1 MSVFDVPELSSSTIV
16 NDAGFVE
23 LPVVGAVQ
31 VIGKTLSEAR
41 EAIRKA
47 LSGPVKRPDINLVI
61 SEFGSQRVAV
71 LGAVSKPGAYPLRR
85 HVSSFSELLGEAGG
99 LSERAGNFVQLL
111 PSEMTG
117 VSSRNDPT
125 DRTLA
130 ALKAIK
136 AGTSSKGIEVP
147 IALLLGSHGNMP
159 LDVPLRGG
167 DVVIVPEAGRVTV
180 DGEVVS
186 RGAVQIQPGM
196 TMMGAVGAAG
206 GVTYSADLEQFEL
219 IRADAAGGPKHL
231 VVNAEKVMAGEEK
244 DVLVRSGDIIRIPSL
259 VGRRIRQD
267 TFDHISQ
274 FFNFGLSGAL
284 PGN

>member
-1 MSVFDVPELSSSTIV
+1 
-16 NDAGFVE
+16 
-23 LPVVGAVQ
+23 
-31 VIGKTLSEAR
+31 
-41 EAIRKA
+41 
-47 LSGPVKRPDINLVI
+47 
-61 SEFGSQRVAV
+61 
-71 LGAVSKPGAYPLRR
+71 
-85 HVSSFSELLGEAGG
+85 
-99 LSERAGNFVQLL
+99 
-111 PSEMTG
+111 
-117 VSSRNDPT
+117 
-125 DRTLA
+125 
-130 ALKAIK
+130 
-136 AGTSSKGIEVP
+136 
-147 IALLLGSHGNMP
+147 MP

>member
-1 MSVFDVPELSSSTIV
+1 MLSVEDTNAAFRESESAAESALRDLLVRRLESTEESSGYRIGVGDKLDMSVFDVPELSSSTIV

-117 VSSRNDPT
+117 VSPR
-125 DRTLA
+125 
-130 ALKAIK
+130 
-136 AGTSSKGIEVP
+136 SK
-147 IALLLGSHGNMP
+147 
-159 LDVPLRGG
+159 R
-167 DVVIVPEAGRVTV
+167 
-180 DGEVVS
+180 
-186 RGAVQIQPGM
+186 
-196 TMMGAVGAAG
+196 
-206 GVTYSADLEQFEL
+206 
-219 IRADAAGGPKHL
+219 
-231 VVNAEKVMAGEEK
+231 
-244 DVLVRSGDIIRIPSL
+244 
-259 VGRRIRQD
+259 
-267 TFDHISQ
+267 
-274 FFNFGLSGAL
+274 
-284 PGN
+284 